1 MMEDQDIRGLSL
13 FFLIQ
18 HYFKDMY
25 DLDYVF
31 SLVPCEVQLSHF
43 FNRRAVKSDNACI
56 EINFSVRFDEPSVED
71 GVLGDWNREQEN
83 GLGQRS
89 QTTSKVNVKTV
100 ITEIYELV
108 LSDYLRGIFDK
119 VVH

>member
-1 MMEDQDIRGLSL
+1 
-13 FFLIQ
+13 
-18 HYFKDMY
+18 
-25 DLDYVF
+25 
-31 SLVPCEVQLSHF
+31 
-43 FNRRAVKSDNACI
+43 
-56 EINFSVRFDEPSVED
+56 
-71 GVLGDWNREQEN
+71 LGDWNREQEN